1 MNQRSYFTGVGL
13 AKLTTIASFVL
24 GFLTIWIHLEIR
36 IAEINVEIFNLKQN
50 LLQYKSDNRQDMEVM
65 RSENTS
71 NTRVILNKVDEIQI
85 YLRNSRK

>member
-1 MNQRSYFTGVGL
+1 MNQSTCFTSVSL
-13 AKLTTIASFVL
+13 AKLATIASFVL
-24 GFLTIWIHLEIR
+24 GFITIWIHLEIR

-50 LLQYKSDNRQDMEVM
+50 LLQYKSDNRQDMEIM

>member
-1 MNQRSYFTGVGL
+1 MNQRNYFTGVGL
-13 AKLTTIASFVL
+13 AKLATIASFVL
-24 GFLTIWIHLEIR
+24 GFITIWIHLEIR

-50 LLQYKSDNRQDMEVM
+50 LLQYKSDNRQDMEIM